1 MGNALVYRWGKLR
14 AAVLQ
19 GRGSPPTLPQK
30 RRSRST
36 GTQVMWGGGSQ
47 TQSPGHQLQLWVQCW
62 CTQEALNTC
71 LSNE

>member
-36 GTQVMWGGGSQ
+36 GTQVMWGGGESDPKPRPPAPALGAVLVYTGG
-47 TQSPGHQLQLWVQCW
+47 TQYLLVK
-62 CTQEALNTC
+62 
-71 LSNE
+71 